1 MRMFTEVRNK
11 IMSKRVDVTYLME
24 IIDIDN
30 SLMLKSS
37 SKDDRYNIANE
48 LAELLVSGDIKRV
61 LRYDMKRDTVFND
74 TIGGLRFVNGIWN
87 EVDGEIKIFLDKASE
102 DEDNNYALIVNDIDE
117 VDNLSSAFDSVLY
130 GMEERGIP
138 YIVNCEIKMM
148 VSANVYIITTVTEWK
163 DLDRWTKDRFSMVDL
178 EVWTYE

>member
-1 MRMFTEVRNK
+1 MNN
-11 IMSKRVDVTYLME
+11 RVNITTLME
-24 IIDIDN
+24 IINLDN

-61 LRYDMKRDTVFND
+61 LRYDMKRDTAFND
-74 TIGGLRFVNGIWN
+74 TIGGLRVVNGIWN

-102 DEDNNYALIVNDIDE
+102 DEDNNYVLIVNDIDE
-117 VDNLSSAFDSVLY
+117 VDNLSSAFDGVLH
-130 GMEERGIP
+130 GMEERGIS
-138 YIVNCEIKMM
+138 YIVDCKIKMM

-178 EVWTYE
+178 EVYIYE